1 MGPFQGQHTSKK
13 EIVMLLVGDPMA
25 PKTARM
31 APRLVLIYMRTTIT
45 ARGRWEGGGGWRG
58 RGPKAPPAREAGVPP
73 AGTSVR
79 RA

>member
-13 EIVMLLVGDPMA
+13 EIVMLLVGDPTA

-45 ARGRWEGGGGWRG
+45 ARGRWEGGGGGEGAEGPPSPRSG
-58 RGPKAPPAREAGVPP
+58 RA
-73 AGTSVR
+73 SR
-79 RA
+79 RD

>member
-31 APRLVLIYMRTTIT
+31 APRLVLIYMTTTIT
-45 ARGRWEGGGGWRG
+45 ARGRGEGAEG
-58 RGPKAPPAREAGVPP
+58 PPAREAGVPP